1 MQIGEKIK
9 IIRENKKISQEN
21 MAKSLHVSYQAV
33 SNWERGKSYPD
44 ISNIIMISDLYSISL
59 DELIREDN
67 NYKDILLEKKVSG
80 IVDTILNVI
89 FFLCAVMILIYMII
103 ENKFTSANSFYIIL
117 AILVIIHTSIDLLK
131 LLPKKHV

>member
-21 MAKSLHVSYQAV
+21 MAKSLHVSYQAI

-44 ISNIIMISDLYSISL
+44 ISNIIMISDLYNISL
-59 DELIREDN
+59 DELIREDK

-80 IVDTILNVI
+80 IVDTILNAI
-89 FFLCAVMILIYMII
+89 FFLCAVTILIYMII
-103 ENKFTSANSFYIIL
+103 ENKLTSENSFYIIL

>member
-1 MQIGEKIK
+1 M
-9 IIRENKKISQEN
+9 ST
-21 MAKSLHVSYQAV
+21 SLNVSYQAI

-44 ISNIIMISDLYSISL
+44 ISNIIMISDLYNISL
-59 DELIREDN
+59 DELIREDK
-67 NYKDILLEKKVSG
+67 NYKEILLEKKVSG

-103 ENKFTSANSFYIIL
+103 ENKLTSANSFYIIL

-131 LLPKKHV
+131 LLPKKTCSLLTGNFGFKLIR

>member
-44 ISNIIMISDLYSISL
+44 ISNIIMIC
-59 DELIREDN
+59 
-67 NYKDILLEKKVSG
+67 
-80 IVDTILNVI
+80 TIFHWMN
-89 FFLCAVMILIYMII
+89 
-103 ENKFTSANSFYIIL
+103 
-117 AILVIIHTSIDLLK
+117 
-131 LLPKKHV
+131 

>member
-21 MAKSLHVSYQAV
+21 MAKSLHVSYQAI

-44 ISNIIMISDLYSISL
+44 ISNIIMISDLYNISL
-59 DELIREDN
+59 DELIREDK

-103 ENKFTSANSFYIIL
+103 ENKLTSANSFYIIL

-131 LLPKKHV
+131 

>member
-21 MAKSLHVSYQAV
+21 MAKSLHVSYQAI

-44 ISNIIMISDLYSISL
+44 ISNIIMISDLYNISL
-59 DELIREDN
+59 DELIREDK

-103 ENKFTSANSFYIIL
+103 ENKLTSANSFYIIL

>member
-44 ISNIIMISDLYSISL
+44 ISNIIMISDLYNISL
-59 DELIREDN
+59 DELIREDK
-67 NYKDILLEKKVSG
+67 NYKDMLLEKKVSG

-103 ENKFTSANSFYIIL
+103 ENKLTSANSFYIIL

-131 LLPKKHV
+131 LLPKKNV

>member
-1 MQIGEKIK
+1 
-9 IIRENKKISQEN
+9 
-21 MAKSLHVSYQAV
+21 MAKSLHVSYQAI

-44 ISNIIMISDLYSISL
+44 ISNIIMISDLYNISL
-59 DELIREDN
+59 DELIREDK

-89 FFLCAVMILIYMII
+89 FFLCAVMILIFMII
-103 ENKFTSANSFYIIL
+103 ENKLTSANSFYIIL

>member
-1 MQIGEKIK
+1 
-9 IIRENKKISQEN
+9 
-21 MAKSLHVSYQAV
+21 MAKSLNVSYQAI

-44 ISNIIMISDLYSISL
+44 ISNIIMISDLYNISL
-59 DELIREDN
+59 DELIREDK
-67 NYKDILLEKKVSG
+67 NYKDMLLEKKVSG

-103 ENKFTSANSFYIIL
+103 ENKLTSANSFYIIL

-131 LLPKKHV
+131 LLPKKTCSLLTGNFGFKLIR

>member
-1 MQIGEKIK
+1 MKKIK

-21 MAKSLHVSYQAV
+21 MAKSLHVSYQAI

-44 ISNIIMISDLYSISL
+44 ISNIIMISDLYNISL
-59 DELIREDN
+59 DELIREDK

-103 ENKFTSANSFYIIL
+103 ENKLTSANSFYIIL

>member
-1 MQIGEKIK
+1 M
-9 IIRENKKISQEN
+9 ST
-21 MAKSLHVSYQAV
+21 SLNVSYQAI

-44 ISNIIMISDLYSISL
+44 ISNIIMISDLYNISL
-59 DELIREDN
+59 DELIREDK
-67 NYKDILLEKKVSG
+67 NYKDMLLEKKVSG

-103 ENKFTSANSFYIIL
+103 ENKLTSANSFYIIL

-131 LLPKKHV
+131 LLPKKTCSLLTGKFGFKLIR

>member
-21 MAKSLHVSYQAV
+21 MAKSLHVSYQAI

-44 ISNIIMISDLYSISL
+44 ISNIIMISDLYNISL
-59 DELIREDN
+59 DELIREDK

-89 FFLCAVMILIYMII
+89 FFLCAVTILIYIS
-103 ENKFTSANSFYIIL
+103 KFFLYHSGNLSY
-117 AILVIIHTSIDLLK
+117 H
-131 LLPKKHV
+131 PYQH

>member
-1 MQIGEKIK
+1 M
-9 IIRENKKISQEN
+9 ST
-21 MAKSLHVSYQAV
+21 SLNVSYQAI

-44 ISNIIMISDLYSISL
+44 ISNIIMISDLYNISL
-59 DELIREDN
+59 DELIREDK
-67 NYKDILLEKKVSG
+67 NYKDMLLEKKVSG

-103 ENKFTSANSFYIIL
+103 ENKLTSANSFYIIL

-131 LLPKKHV
+131 LLPKKRVVCSQGILDSN

>member
-1 MQIGEKIK
+1 M
-9 IIRENKKISQEN
+9 ST
-21 MAKSLHVSYQAV
+21 SLNVSYQAI

-44 ISNIIMISDLYSISL
+44 ISNIIMISDLYNISL
-59 DELIREDN
+59 DELIREDK
-67 NYKDILLEKKVSG
+67 NYKDMLLEKKVSG

-103 ENKFTSANSFYIIL
+103 ENKLTSANSFYIIL

-131 LLPKKHV
+131 LLPKKTCSLLTGNFGFKLIR

>member
-21 MAKSLHVSYQAV
+21 MAKSLHVSYQAI

-44 ISNIIMISDLYSISL
+44 ISNIIMISDLYNISL
-59 DELIREDN
+59 DELIREDK

-80 IVDTILNVI
+80 IVDTILNAI
-89 FFLCAVMILIYMII
+89 FFLCAVTILIYMII
-103 ENKFTSANSFYIIL
+103 ENKLTSANSFYIIL

>member
-1 MQIGEKIK
+1 M
-9 IIRENKKISQEN
+9 ST
-21 MAKSLHVSYQAV
+21 SLNVSYQAI

-44 ISNIIMISDLYSISL
+44 ISNIIMISDLYNISL
-59 DELIREDN
+59 DELIREDK

-103 ENKFTSANSFYIIL
+103 ENKLTSANSFYIIL

-131 LLPKKHV
+131 LLPKKHVYFAHREFW

>member
-21 MAKSLHVSYQAV
+21 MAKSLHVSYQAI

-44 ISNIIMISDLYSISL
+44 ISNIIMISDLYNISL
-59 DELIREDN
+59 DELIRGDK

>member
-1 MQIGEKIK
+1 MKKIK

-21 MAKSLHVSYQAV
+21 MAKSLHVSYQAI

-44 ISNIIMISDLYSISL
+44 ISNIIMISDLYNISL
-59 DELIREDN
+59 DELIREDK

-103 ENKFTSANSFYIIL
+103 ENKLTSANSFYIIL

-131 LLPKKHV
+131 

>member
-1 MQIGEKIK
+1 MKIGEKIK

-44 ISNIIMISDLYSISL
+44 ISNIIMISDLYNISL
-59 DELIREDN
+59 DELIREDK
-67 NYKDILLEKKVSG
+67 NYKELLLEKKVSG
-80 IVDTILNVI
+80 IVDTILNFI
-89 FFLCAVMILIYMII
+89 FFLCAVMILIYMMI
-103 ENKFTSANSFYIIL
+103 ENKLTSANSFYIIL

>member
-1 MQIGEKIK
+1 VKKIK

-21 MAKSLHVSYQAV
+21 MAKSLHVSYQAI

-44 ISNIIMISDLYSISL
+44 ISNIIMISDLYNISL
-59 DELIREDN
+59 DELIREDK

-103 ENKFTSANSFYIIL
+103 ENKLTSANSFYIIL

-131 LLPKKHV
+131 

>member
-44 ISNIIMISDLYSISL
+44 ISNIIMISDLYNISL
-59 DELIREDN
+59 DELIREDK
-67 NYKDILLEKKVSG
+67 NYKEILLEKKVSG

-103 ENKFTSANSFYIIL
+103 ENKLTSANSFYIIL

>member
-21 MAKSLHVSYQAV
+21 MAKSLHVSYQAI

-44 ISNIIMISDLYSISL
+44 ISNIIMISDLYNISL
-59 DELIREDN
+59 DELIREDK

-89 FFLCAVMILIYMII
+89 FFLCAVMILIFMII
-103 ENKFTSANSFYIIL
+103 ENKLTSANSFYIIL

>member
-1 MQIGEKIK
+1 
-9 IIRENKKISQEN
+9 
-21 MAKSLHVSYQAV
+21 MAKSLNVSYQAI

-44 ISNIIMISDLYSISL
+44 ISNIIMISDLYNISL
-59 DELIREDN
+59 DELIREDK
-67 NYKDILLEKKVSG
+67 NYKDMLLEKKVSG

-103 ENKFTSANSFYIIL
+103 ENKLTSANSFYIIL

-131 LLPKKHV
+131 LLPKKNV

>member
-1 MQIGEKIK
+1 
-9 IIRENKKISQEN
+9 
-21 MAKSLHVSYQAV
+21 MAKILHVSYQAI

-44 ISNIIMISDLYSISL
+44 ISNIIMISDLYNISL
-59 DELIREDN
+59 DELIREDK

-89 FFLCAVMILIYMII
+89 FFSCAVMILIFMII
-103 ENKFTSANSFYIIL
+103 ENKLTSPNSFYIIL

-131 LLPKKHV
+131 LLPKNMCSLLTGNFGNHFGFKLIR

>member
-1 MQIGEKIK
+1 
-9 IIRENKKISQEN
+9 
-21 MAKSLHVSYQAV
+21 MAKSLHVSYQAI

-44 ISNIIMISDLYSISL
+44 ISNIIMISDLYNISL
-59 DELIREDN
+59 DELIREDK

-103 ENKFTSANSFYIIL
+103 ENKLTSANSFYIIL

-131 LLPKKHV
+131 LLPKKTCSLLTGNFGFKLIR

>member
-44 ISNIIMISDLYSISL
+44 ISNIIMISDLYNISL
-59 DELIREDN
+59 DELIREDK
-67 NYKDILLEKKVSG
+67 NYKELLLEKKVSG
-80 IVDTILNVI
+80 IVDTILNFI
-89 FFLCAVMILIYMII
+89 FFLCAVMILIYMMI
-103 ENKFTSANSFYIIL
+103 ENKLTSANSFYIIL

>member
-21 MAKSLHVSYQAV
+21 MAKSLHVSYQAI

-44 ISNIIMISDLYSISL
+44 ISNIIMISDLYNISL
-59 DELIREDN
+59 DELIREDK